1 MNPLDD
7 GSNGSLLVA
16 FIAAALI
23 GGITLT
29 LHTLWQLRRLDLS
42 GTDDDSTDVTI
53 VLLNPWTGDRP
64 GTSWQAS

>member
-1 MNPLDD
+1 MITDD

-29 LHTLWQLRRLDLS
+29 LHALWQLRRLDLS
-42 GTDDDSTDVTI
+42 GTDDDSTDVAV

>member
-1 MNPLDD
+1 MSLLDD
-7 GSNGSLLVA
+7 GSNGSLLAA

-23 GGITLT
+23 GGITFT
-29 LHTLWQLRRLDLS
+29 LRALWQLRQIDLS
-42 GTDDDSTDVTI
+42 GTDDDEAV

>member
-29 LHTLWQLRRLDLS
+29 LHTLWRIRQFDLS
-42 GTDDDSTDVTI
+42 GTDDDGTDAAV
-53 VLLNPWTGDRP
+53 VLLNPWTSDRT